1 MKERRKRFSR
11 PLSIIC
17 VGILLCLLP
26 AVNYF
31 LILKELA
38 ISKYSSLI
46 IFTLLTPLQIILLVS
61 PLPIGLGL
69 LFIKK
74 WAWWAILLYFP
85 TLILYDVSLLISSNS
100 LFNIG
105 VLVRTIF
112 GFTLI
117 FFFLRKDISAPYFK
131 LYPRGWRGENRKPIE
146 IEVTIDGKGYQT
158 LDVSNTGIYVDWKNC
173 EKELGDEVLIIFKP
187 DSDLN
192 SSVSKESK
200 AGVVRIDEFGVGLA
214 FRK

>member
-1 MKERRKRFSR
+1 MYNLFTISNNLDRFHIQS
-11 PLSIIC
+11 
-17 VGILLCLLP
+17 
-26 AVNYF
+26 
-31 LILKELA
+31 
-38 ISKYSSLI
+38 
-46 IFTLLTPLQIILLVS
+46 TLL
-61 PLPIGLGL
+61 
-69 LFIKK
+69 
-74 WAWWAILLYFP
+74 
-85 TLILYDVSLLISSNS
+85 
-100 LFNIG
+100 
-105 VLVRTIF
+105 TIF

-187 DSDLN
+187 DSNLN
-192 SSVSKESK
+192 SSVLKETK
-200 AGVVRIDEFGVGLA
+200 AGVVRIDESGVGLA